1 MKKMLILLFVGIA
14 FGLPA
19 GFNLTEQ
26 GCEESGGVWTCH
38 TPTYLADLPVKFV
51 GDVACFS
58 NNSDYSESACMT
70 AVELQKTV
78 SADDCTYS
86 VGQDRETVYND
97 CGKVTLAKGTVMFA
111 VIGEEDIGI
120 FSCEKFQ
127 EGTVYATY
135 CIANNTEGT
144 FGGYVTV
151 WEQEPSMLVTK
162 MDVPRVDLAAFVLNN
177 ILYIILIIAI
187 IVIAYW
193 VFAPHKPML
202 KEKKIVKKET
212 THKEETTATK
222 REMRYGRR
230 L

>member
-1 MKKMLILLFVGIA
+1 MKKLLILLFVGIA
-14 FGLPA
+14 FAVPSD
-19 GFNLTEQ
+19 FNLTEQ
-26 GCEESGGVWTCH
+26 GCDNSTGVWTCH
-38 TPTYLADLPVKFV
+38 TPTYLAGLPVKFV

-58 NNSDYSESACMT
+58 NNSDYSESLCIT

-86 VGQDRETVYND
+86 VDQNKETTYND
-97 CGKVTLAKGTVMFA
+97 CGTVTLAKGIVMFA
-111 VIGEEDIGI
+111 VISQDDIGI

-127 EGTVYATY
+127 EGTVYTTY
-135 CIANNTEGT
+135 CPANNTEGT
-144 FGGYVTV
+144 FDGYVTV

-162 MDVPRVDLAAFVLNN
+162 MDIPKVDLAAFVLNN
-177 ILYIILIIAI
+177 ILYIILVIAI

-202 KEKKIVKKET
+202 KEKKIAQKETPKKE
-212 THKEETTATK
+212 EASATK